1 MTTIFRKTAK
11 GIEEVQTRAHRLSPR
26 ARSAL
31 ILVDGQ
37 RSDDDLAKL
46 ITVQAAETL
55 QTLLDGGFIEATAT
69 VVAAPATPVAPS
81 PAPLARPAMNFEL
94 VRREAVRRLLEQIG
108 PTLGE
113 PLAMRM
119 ERTKDIEAL
128 RPILI
133 TARGVIANL
142 RGERAAADYIAALSA
157 L

>member
-1 MTTIFRKTAK
+1 MATIFRKTAK
-11 GIEEVQTRAHRLSPR
+11 GIDEVQTRAHRLTPR

-31 ILVDGQ
+31 ILVDGL

-55 QTLLDGGFIEATAT
+55 QSLLEGGFIEATAT
-69 VVAAPATPVAPS
+69 VAPVPAPAAPIAP
-81 PAPLARPAMNFEL
+81 PLARPAMNFEL
-94 VRREAVRRLLEQIG
+94 VRREAVRRLLDQVG

-119 ERTKDIEAL
+119 ENCNNIEAL
-128 RPILI
+128 RPILV